1 MKTKIIVIDTVII
14 GAGFAGLYL
23 SFILSSYKYKN
34 FILIA
39 PDKRT
44 VSDKSYYNF
53 RSRGIRQES
62 LKSSMIKAG
71 KKKCNHQLVN
81 VMSKNIDDELTHLSL
96 VTKLRASYLGVQ
108 IIKPK
113 AFLKKLRKGSER
125 KRIYSEVSEIKKS
138 KDIIAIKTTK
148 GTINCKKLI
157 FCCGGNRS
165 SFSKNFN
172 DEKTSYNMFEV
183 AQKIGCHVRSINK
196 IMYHPF
202 YSRGLCIPSDDLF
215 GYNIINERGDRLK
228 KTYHLIEAHNAHHC
242 FEEIAKEFKD
252 QKCYATK
259 NSIKIP
265 LDVEPHYTLGGI
277 KINKNG
283 QTNIKN
289 IYALGECS
297 FGMHGYGR
305 IGGCS
310 LSEIAVMA
318 RIIAR
323 KLCALE

>member
-1 MKTKIIVIDTVII
+1 MKIKITDNVII

-34 FILIA
+34 FLIIA
-39 PDKRT
+39 PDKKT

-62 LKSSMIKAG
+62 LKSSVIKAG
-71 KKKCNHQLVN
+71 KKKCNYQLVN
-81 VMSKNIDDELTHLSL
+81 IMSKNIDDELTHLSL

-108 IIKPK
+108 VIRPK
-113 AFLKKLRKGSER
+113 AFLEKLRKKAKQ
-125 KRIYSEVSEIKKS
+125 KRIYDEVREIKKI
-138 KDIIAIKTTK
+138 KNNIIIKTTK
-148 GTINCKKLI
+148 EIISCKKLI

-165 SFSKNFN
+165 KFSKNFN
-172 DEKTSYNMFEV
+172 DEKTSYNMFKI
-183 AQKIGCHVRSINK
+183 AQEMGCQIRSIDK

-215 GYNIINERGDRLK
+215 GYDIINEKGERLN
-228 KTYHLIEAHNAHHC
+228 KTHHLIEAHNAHHC
-242 FEEIAKEFKD
+242 FEEIAKEFKN
-252 QKCYATK
+252 QQCYAVK
-259 NSIKIP
+259 NGVRTP
-265 LDVEPHYTLGGI
+265 LDIEPHYTLGGI

-289 IYALGECS
+289 VYALGECS

-310 LSEIAVMA
+310 LSEIVVMA
-318 RIIAR
+318 RVIAKKIR
-323 KLCALE
+323 ALK